1 MRRAARTGLL
11 AAALTGAFTAAHRES
26 IAAAQ
31 EGPTPAA
38 QTESPAAL
46 AEVRRLINAG
56 APGQA
61 LAALQTLAGEADAA
75 RRPQIALLFGV
86 AHYHAD
92 DPSSAIAALLPVV
105 DRLPADSVERREA
118 EQVLG
123 LSLFVVGRFAEAVPR
138 LEATRRWA
146 PENLELAYA
155 LGQAYIRTHQPEG
168 ARAALASIYGVERD
182 SAGAH
187 LLTAQT
193 MIRLELDSLAE
204 PELKTALEKDA
215 RLANANF
222 LLGQVALFRG
232 RIDEAI
238 ALTERELAVN
248 PGHATAL
255 SQLGDAYLR
264 QGRTAEAIAA
274 LQKSLWLNPYYS
286 APYILLGRAYM
297 KKGEGATAE
306 GMLRRAIQHDPNNRS
321 AHYLLAQ
328 LLQQAGR
335 EEEARREFAIAEA
348 LSGTRGP

>member
-1 MRRAARTGLL
+1 MWAQSQR
-11 AAALTGAFTAAHRES
+11 FTD
-26 IAAAQ
+26 
-31 EGPTPAA
+31 
-38 QTESPAAL
+38 L
-46 AEVRRLINAG
+46 AEVRRLINSG
-56 APGQA
+56 APREA
-61 LAALQTLAGEADAA
+61 LATLRSLAGEEDDA
-75 RRPQIALLFGV
+75 RRTQIALLFGV

-92 DPSSAIAALLPVV
+92 DPSSAIAALLPAV
-105 DRLPADSVERREA
+105 DRFPADSVERREA

-123 LSLFVVGRFAEAVPR
+123 LSLLLVGRFAEAVPR

-146 PENLELAYA
+146 PDNLELAYA
-155 LGQAYIRTHQPEG
+155 LAQAYIRTQRPDR
-168 ARAALASIYGVERD
+168 ARAALASIYGVEPD
-182 SAGAH
+182 SAGAY

-264 QGRTAEAIAA
+264 QGRPAEAIAA

-297 KKGEGATAE
+297 KKGEASTAE
-306 GMLRRAIQHDPNNRS
+306 GMLRRAIGHDPNNRS

-335 EEEARREFAIAEA
+335 EEEARREFAIADA

>member
-1 MRRAARTGLL
+1 MGSAWPVW
-11 AAALTGAFTAAHRES
+11 
-26 IAAAQ
+26 AQ
-31 EGPTPAA
+31 SQRFAD
-38 QTESPAAL
+38 L
-46 AEVRRLINAG
+46 AEVRRLINSG
-56 APGQA
+56 ASGQA
-61 LAALQTLAGEADAA
+61 LATLRSLTGEDDDA
-75 RRPQIALLFGV
+75 RRTQIALLFGV

-92 DPSSAIAALLPVV
+92 DPSSAIAALLPAV
-105 DRLPADSVERREA
+105 DRFPADSVERREA

-146 PENLELAYA
+146 PENLELAHA
-155 LGQAYIRTHQPEG
+155 LGQAYIRTQQPDD
-168 ARAALASIYGVERD
+168 AREALASIYGVDRE
-182 SAGAH
+182 SAAAH

-193 MIRLELDSLAE
+193 MIRLEMDSLAE
-204 PELKTALEKDA
+204 PELRRALAKDG
-215 RLANANF
+215 RLPHANF

-232 RIDEAI
+232 RLDEAI

-255 SQLGDAYLR
+255 SQLGDAYVR
-264 QGRTAEAIAA
+264 QGKWDEAIAA

-286 APYILLGRAYM
+286 APYILMGRAYM
-297 KKGEGATAE
+297 KKGEPATAE
-306 GMLRRAIQHDPNNRS
+306 GMLRRAIGHDPNNRA

-328 LLQQAGR
+328 LLQQGGR

>member
-1 MRRAARTGLL
+1 LRRAARTGLL

-75 RRPQIALLFGV
+75 RRPQIALLSGV
-86 AHYHAD
+86 AHYHAE
-92 DPSSAIAALLPVV
+92 DPSSAVDALLPVV
-105 DRLPADSVERREA
+105 DRFGAGSLERREA
-118 EQVLG
+118 EQILG
-123 LSLFVVGRFAEAVPR
+123 LSLFLVGRFAEAVPR

-146 PENLELAYA
+146 PENLELAHA
-155 LGQAYIRTHQPEG
+155 LGQAYIRTQQPDD
-168 ARAALASIYGVERD
+168 AREALASIYGVDRE
-182 SAGAH
+182 SAAAH

-193 MIRLELDSLAE
+193 MIRLEMDSLAE
-204 PELKTALEKDA
+204 PELRRALAKDG
-215 RLANANF
+215 RLPHANF

-232 RIDEAI
+232 RLDEAI

-255 SQLGDAYLR
+255 SQLGDAYVR
-264 QGRTAEAIAA
+264 QGKWDEAIAA

-286 APYILLGRAYM
+286 APYILMGRAYM
-297 KKGEGATAE
+297 KKGEPATAE
-306 GMLRRAIQHDPNNRS
+306 GMLRRAIGHDPNNRA

-328 LLQQAGR
+328 LLQQGGR
-335 EEEARREFAIAEA
+335 EEEARREFAIADG
-348 LSGTRGP
+348 LRGTRGP